1 MLVFTLTFDI
11 YHESLQDDL
20 YVLVDISQVTAE
32 DESGIHIWDLRKL
45 KFPVAE
51 LPGHSHW

>member
-1 MLVFTLTFDI
+1 MNLPL
-11 YHESLQDDL
+11 SLQDDL